1 MRIEDIVEHG
11 DPDYETTQQIV
22 LAIIETIGRHT
33 FHMQK
38 KDQIRF
44 AIGALN
50 TALTM
55 GMAGIKPSVRLEAF
69 DKMVA
74 HMRANIEAQLKDQEI
89 KGNG

>member
-1 MRIEDIVEHG
+1 MRIEDIVNHG
-11 DPDYETTQQIV
+11 DPDYEVTQQIV

-33 FHMQK
+33 FHLPK
-38 KDQIRF
+38 RDQIRF

-55 GMAGIKPSVRLEAF
+55 GMAGIKPEVRLEAF
-69 DKMVA
+69 DSMMK
-74 HMRANIEAQLKDQEI
+74 HMRANVEAQLKDQEV